1 LEFFP
6 SPKLKSKQKKILNN
20 QHENNHQSSHL
31 ALVEFSK
38 GGNLFKKD
46 NNHQVK
52 LEFLTEKPF
61 RSYLSSNRGADK
73 AGTISHLNHAQ
84 TVGVTTNE
92 HNANQDNLNQ
102 SFVESSRHEKIRSL
116 VLFDNNNKKSTD
128 SDDNNN
134 NSFDN
139 SKSKKILM

>member
-1 LEFFP
+1 MYIKDNRPNKINSSLEFFP

-38 GGNLFKKD
+38 AGNLFKKD
-46 NNHQVK
+46 NNNNQVK

-73 AGTISHLNHAQ
+73 AGTLSHLNHAQ
-84 TVGVTTNE
+84 TFGATTNE

-102 SFVESSRHEKIRSL
+102 
-116 VLFDNNNKKSTD
+116 D
-128 SDDNNN
+128 
-134 NSFDN
+134 
-139 SKSKKILM
+139 ILR